1 MGSTGREAVVTRCSK
16 LSASWAQENFPCANG
31 SVMLGRGASGG
42 AVPSPSPRLP
52 WPDPGLLDG
61 SLLCSGQEDGGGGGS
76 RGPFCSSPRWLQKW
90 LPSSIPC
97 LKQSCRNG
105 RAPCV
110 PELPQITP
118 AFITVAQPQL
128 YLKVLDFHAPSVCS
142 VFVRRWFVSAPSP
155 VGCSPLGKQER
166 CL

>member
-1 MGSTGREAVVTRCSK
+1 MEEEEG
-16 LSASWAQENFPCANG
+16 P
-31 SVMLGRGASGG
+31 
-42 AVPSPSPRLP
+42 AVPSAPA
-52 WPDPGLLDG
+52 LLVAPQVAPFQH
-61 SLLCSGQEDGGGGGS
+61 SLSE
-76 RGPFCSSPRWLQKW
+76 
-90 LPSSIPC
+90 
-97 LKQSCRNG
+97 QSCRNG
-105 RAPCV
+105 CAPCV

-142 VFVRRWFVSAPSP
+142 VFVHRWFASAPSP

>member
-1 MGSTGREAVVTRCSK
+1 MVTRGGK
-16 LSASWAQENFPCANG
+16 LSASWARENFPCENG
-31 SVMLGRGASGG
+31 MWCIWRGCAISISMSSL
-42 AVPSPSPRLP
+42 AR
-52 WPDPGLLDG
+52 PGLLDG

-128 YLKVLDFHAPSVCS
+128 YLKVLDFHAPSVQGVCAPL
-142 VFVRRWFVSAPSP
+142 VRQRTSRPPSP
-155 VGCSPLGKQER
+155 AGCSPLGKQER